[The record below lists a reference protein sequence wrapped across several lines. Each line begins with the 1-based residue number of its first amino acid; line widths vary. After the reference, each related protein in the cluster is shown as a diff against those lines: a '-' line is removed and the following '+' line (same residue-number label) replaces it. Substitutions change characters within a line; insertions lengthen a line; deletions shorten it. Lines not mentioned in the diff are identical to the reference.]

1 MNFFIY
7 GGTIDGKN
15 SRVSG
20 IVDKIKT
27 ELLNYGSGIS
37 MNGHSLNTPS
47 FIQDLY
53 NSNKWI
59 DTMIWMPDIRN
70 EEPKHYPVKKI
81 GDVLIC
87 SKVMREDYTRFDA
100 VSRIFKMQGNAVIC
114 IYKDKNPFKFEL
126 IDALGNIWCNTSEIS
141 VLCKAINDL
150 YKQTRESV
158 RLGSTHLNG
167 LDGYTRDKESI
178 RYLIKANNMIKE
190 KIMESC
196 GNRFFGNISTRCQN
210 LFPSCSGTG
219 VVFVSPRNCD
229 KTGLTAEDMVPC
241 YLENDLVYYGGQMKP
256 SVDAP
261 IQISLYVHL
270 TKIKY
275 MIHGH
280 AFLKPGSY
288 SFDVSET
295 NEYRFCGD
303 YREKDLI
310 LKAIPEGSEYGVV
323 NLKNHG
329 FLIYSSTQE
338 QLNEIL
344 ISSDWEMKKW

>member
-1 MNFFIY
+1 
-7 GGTIDGKN
+7 
-15 SRVSG
+15 
-20 IVDKIKT
+20 
-27 ELLNYGSGIS
+27 
-37 MNGHSLNTPS
+37 MNGHPLDTPS
-47 FIQDLY
+47 LVQDLY
-53 NSNKWI
+53 NSNRWI

-70 EEPKHYPVKKI
+70 EEPKHYPIKKV

-87 SKVMREDYTRFDA
+87 SKVMREGYTRLDA

-114 IYKDKNPFKFEL
+114 IYKDETPFRFEL
-126 IDALGNIWCNTSEIS
+126 IDALGNIWCSTTEIS

-158 RLGSTHLNG
+158 RLGSVHVNR
-167 LDGYTRDKESI
+167 LDGYPRDRDSI
-178 RYLIKANNMIKE
+178 RYLIRANQALKD

-241 YLENDLVYYGGQMKP
+241 YLEDSLVCYGGQMKP
-256 SVDAP
+256 SVDTP
-261 IQISLYVHL
+261 IQIALYNQL
-270 TKIKY
+270 PGIKY

-310 LKAIPEGSEYGVV
+310 LKVIPEGSEYGVV

-329 FLIYSSTQE
+329 FLIYSSNE
-338 QLNEIL
+338 DQLKEIL
-344 ISSDWEMKKW
+344 TSSDWEMKRW